1 MAVTQ
6 KRGGIEID
14 GLAETINA
22 LGKLDK
28 QYKKEAVQVFREVA
42 TDVQRRSQARIGR
55 VGRYPTRKGIIG
67 RSATSTGAGVKL
79 RASKYPWAYGAE
91 YGEVVAAVYGKP
103 YPQHAFKRRTFGAF
117 KPPSSSD
124 MRTNT
129 GGYMIQPTIR
139 ARFPKI
145 EKKAS
150 DDMTKLIDKAMRKAG
165 VPRG

>member
-91 YGEVVAAVYGKP
+91 YGEVVAAVYGHDMG
-103 YPQHAFKRRTFGAF
+103 QSRFQRRTFGQF
-117 KPPSSSD
+117 RPPTSSD
-124 MRTNT
+124 MFKNT
-129 GGYMIQPTIR
+129 GGYLIQPTLR
-139 ARFPKI
+139 ARLPWI
-145 EKKAS
+145 LKKAS
-150 DDMTKLIDKAMRKAG
+150 NDMTLLIERQLRKSGVKL
-165 VPRG
+165 